1 MKEKFK
7 WVFFYGGLGWGISF
21 TLIMSVIRDIQDKP
35 VAFGSYPLFLTICIF
50 GGMLFG
56 AMMFKYAPIKK
67 SGTQNVNLEK
77 VSKVLLVW
85 GIILSC
91 YGLIIKFVLVPL
103 DYHNTTGAN
112 ILKWFIWGN
121 ILYLTNKIT
130 EDKKKPNTQIQ

>member
-7 WVFFYGGLGWGISF
+7 WVFIYGGLGWGVSF
-21 TLIMSVIRDIQDKP
+21 TVIMSLIRDIQDKP

-50 GGMLFG
+50 GGMIFG
-56 AMMFKYAPIKK
+56 AMMFKYESSKK
-67 SGTQNVNLEK
+67 PEIQNVNLEK

-85 GIILSC
+85 GIILSL
-91 YGLIIKFVLVPL
+91 YGLIIKFLLVPL

-112 ILKWFIWGN
+112 ILKWFIWGI
-121 ILYLTNKIT
+121 ILYLTNKIS

>member
-7 WVFFYGGLGWGISF
+7 WVSFYGGLGWGISF

-50 GGMLFG
+50 GGMIFG
-56 AMMFKYAPIKK
+56 AMMFKYAPSKK
-67 SGTQNVNLEK
+67 SGTHSVNLEK

-85 GIILSC
+85 GIILSL
-91 YGLIIKFVLVPL
+91 YGLFIKLVLVPL

-112 ILKWFIWGN
+112 ILKWFIWGI
-121 ILYLTNKIT
+121 ILYLTNKIS

>member
-21 TLIMSVIRDIQDKP
+21 TLIISVIRDIQDKP

-130 EDKKKPNTQIQ
+130 EGKKKPNTQIQ

>member
-7 WVFFYGGLGWGISF
+7 WVFFYSGLGWGISF
-21 TLIMSVIRDIQDKP
+21 TLIISVIRDIQDKP

-130 EDKKKPNTQIQ
+130 EGKKKPNTQIQ

>member
-130 EDKKKPNTQIQ
+130 EGKKKPNTQIQ

>member
-50 GGMLFG
+50 GGMIFG
-56 AMMFKYAPIKK
+56 AMMFKYAPSKK
-67 SGTQNVNLEK
+67 SEIQNVNLEK

-85 GIILSC
+85 GIILSF

-103 DYHNTTGAN
+103 GYHNTTGAN
-112 ILKWFIWGN
+112 ILKWFVWGI
-121 ILYLTNKIT
+121 ILYLTNKIS

>member
-7 WVFFYGGLGWGISF
+7 WVFFYGGLGWGVSF

-50 GGMLFG
+50 GGMIFG
-56 AMMFKYAPIKK
+56 SMMFKYTPSKK
-67 SGTQNVNLEK
+67 SGTQSVNLEK

-85 GIILSC
+85 GIILSF
-91 YGLIIKFVLVPL
+91 YGLIIKFLLVPL
-103 DYHNTTGAN
+103 DYQNTTGAN
-112 ILKWFIWGN
+112 ILKWFIWGI
-121 ILYLTNKIT
+121 ILYLTNIIT